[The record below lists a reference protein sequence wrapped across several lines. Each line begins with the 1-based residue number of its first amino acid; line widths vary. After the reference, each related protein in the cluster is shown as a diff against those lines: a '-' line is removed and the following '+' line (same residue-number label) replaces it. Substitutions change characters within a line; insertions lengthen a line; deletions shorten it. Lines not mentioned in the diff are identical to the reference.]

1 MTAWTEFLKAN
12 AGKGYTRK
20 ELTERYRRNVPLTQL
35 QVKASSKPKA
45 KAKPKAKPKAKAKA
59 SSKTKAAKPKSKTT
73 TKKGVAK
80 QTVMKQ
86 YIKEKKASKI
96 KETVGSISIGDLVV
110 VNKAIKSNRKSG
122 RNFPIGITWDCPPE
136 LRNSTATT
144 RQFIED
150 LRTAVDLVEKRKS
163 K

>member
-35 QVKASSKPKA
+35 QVKATSKPKA
-45 KAKPKAKPKAKAKA
+45 KAKPNAKPNAKPKA
-59 SSKTKAAKPKSKTT
+59 KAAKPKSKA

-80 QTVMKQ
+80 QTVMKE

-96 KETVGSISIGDLVV
+96 KETPASISIGDLVV
-110 VNKAIKSNRKSG
+110 VNKAIKSSRKSG

-136 LRNSTATT
+136 LRNSVATT

-150 LRTAVDLVEKRKS
+150 LRTAIDLVEKRKS